1 MKKVFIARTIAF
13 CLLLTVL
20 SPANLHGA
28 SEVPSRKVAIV
39 IDDLGNDM
47 LGTEE
52 ILNLDIPITVAIMP
66 FLPTT
71 KRDAKWA
78 KEKGHDV
85 FVHLPMEPNR
95 GKKSWLGPGAIT
107 TDLSDEEIRNRVH
120 AAIDDVPH
128 AIGMN
133 NHMGSKVTADP
144 RVMRIVLEVCKERN
158 LIYLDSKTTHKSV
171 IPELAKEIGVPVI
184 ENHIFLDD
192 IYQVSH
198 ISKQFRILL
207 KHIQHHP
214 ECIAI
219 GHVGPPGK
227 KTAALLKEN
236 IPIIQ
241 KEAEFVL
248 ASDFVIPQPPLLN
261 MSGGK

>member
-1 MKKVFIARTIAF
+1 MKKRFLAWIIALS
-13 CLLLTVL
+13 LLLPIL
-20 SPANLHGA
+20 SL
-28 SEVPSRKVAIV
+28 VPSKLLEARELPLRKVAIV
-39 IDDLGNDM
+39 IDDFGNDM

-52 ILNLDIPITVAIMP
+52 IMNLNIPLTVAIMP

-78 KEKGHDV
+78 KERGHDV
-85 FVHLPMEPNR
+85 FVHLPMEPKK

-107 TDLSDEEIRNRVH
+107 TDLSDEEIRKRVH

-133 NHMGSKVTADP
+133 NHMGSKATADP

-158 LIYLDSKTTHKSV
+158 LIYLDSKTTSKSV
-171 IPELAKEIGVPVI
+171 IPTLATEIGVSVI
-184 ENHIFLDD
+184 ENHIFLDE
-192 IYQVSH
+192 IYQSSH
-198 ISKQFRILL
+198 ISKQFRTLL

-214 ECIAI
+214 QCIAI

-227 KTAALLKEN
+227 KTAALLKAN
-236 IPIIQ
+236 IPIIE
-241 KEAEFVL
+241 KEADFVL
-248 ASDFVIPQPPLLN
+248 ASEFATPESPLDLL
-261 MSGGK
+261 K